1 MNKEEYLKT
10 VRKQILYVFERDS
23 IGQELSQHL
32 DDSIE
37 DLIENGYEREEAERI
52 AVEQMGDPIETGKML
67 NQEHHPVLGYL
78 YLASK
83 IILAILSV
91 PILYAALLGGIMFIR
106 TMTPVVVEH
115 SIETYSVDM
124 DVKLNSHHL
133 KLDNIC
139 LNENGQYYITFREWV
154 KWDYSRITRR
164 MSSFWIAD
172 TNGEYD
178 SGAYVYSSGFGMGEG
193 YIGFDWP
200 EDGVLHI
207 KTVDGKHIKIELE
220 EYCYE

>member
-1 MNKEEYLKT
+1 MNKEEYLKI
-10 VRKQILYVFERDS
+10 VRKQIAYVFERDS

-37 DLIENGYEREEAERI
+37 DLIENGYGRYEAERI
-52 AVEQMGDPIETGKML
+52 AIEQMGDPIEIGKML
-67 NQEHHPVLGYL
+67 NQEHHPVLAYL
-78 YLASK
+78 YLVSK
-83 IILAILSV
+83 ILLAILSV
-91 PILYAALLGGIMFIR
+91 PMLYAVLLGGAMFIR
-106 TMTPVVVEH
+106 TMKPVVVEH

-139 LNENGQYYITFREWV
+139 LTENGQYYITFREWV

-164 MSSFWIAD
+164 MGSFWVTD
-172 TNGEYD
+172 QNGEYN
-178 SGAYVYSSGFGMGEG
+178 SGISRYSSGFGMGEG
-193 YIGFDWP
+193 CIEFEWP
-200 EDGVLHI
+200 KDGILHMN
-207 KTVDGKHIKIELE
+207 TVDGKQIEIELE